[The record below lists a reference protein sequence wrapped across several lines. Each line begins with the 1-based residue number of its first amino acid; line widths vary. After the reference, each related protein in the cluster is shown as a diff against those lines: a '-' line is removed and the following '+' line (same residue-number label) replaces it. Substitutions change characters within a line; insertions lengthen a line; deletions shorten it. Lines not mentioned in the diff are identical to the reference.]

1 MSIFDQNTPKENSEE
16 LLYIELKE
24 ELDEVFEKYY
34 SDNRVTVKNNVFYDD
49 VSLEDIKKIETI
61 TLQFVWR
68 KLGMKLPNLTRNELD
83 KDYKIMELK
92 NK

>member
-34 SDNRVTVKNNVFYDD
+34 SDNRATVKNNVFYDD
-49 VSLEDIKKIETI
+49 ISLEDIKKIETI

-68 KLGMKLPNLTRNELD
+68 KLGMKMPNLTRNELD